1 MMHQPLAIALL
12 GAIGLAAL
20 SDASAATR
28 TRVQAQF
35 MGQIAPVAL
44 ASRIGLEAGASLSPR
59 LQTRTAHGTL
69 KTREQ
74 QTYRGVPVYG
84 QQVVVERDGSGNV
97 LGVSGEISRGIGSDI
112 ASVTPAISG
121 AHATAVLRAHAGLL
135 PPGLGANGFQN
146 GDIQNAKSDLYVYAE
161 GNRARLAYLT
171 SFFVDRNG
179 NPTRPTAIIDANT
192 GEVIQSWE
200 GLTTKGKPGGGGGT
214 VTGTPALATG
224 AGGNLKTGQY
234 FYGTDFAPL
243 AVTQSGSTCYTL
255 NPDVKTNN
263 MAGSTRKGTLWSF
276 ICPTSSGDAANG
288 AYSPINDAHHFGSVV
303 HDMYRNWFGAAP
315 LNFQLV
321 MNAHYGRNY
330 ENAFWNGSSM
340 NFGDGASFFYPLTS
354 LDVTSHEISHG
365 FTEQNSNLQYSG
377 QSGGMN
383 EAFSDMAGEAG
394 EYFDRGHNDWLVGA
408 EIIKNGTALRWMC
421 TPTLDGRSIDNAADY
436 TGSTDVHY
444 SSGVYN
450 KAFCTLAK
458 TPNWNTRMAFEVF
471 TRANMVYWT
480 ATSTFNSGACGVEAA
495 ADDYTYSRSDVV
507 AAFNAVGVTCQ

>member
-20 SDASAATR
+20 SDASAATH

-35 MGQIAPVAL
+35 MGQITPVAL

-97 LGVSGEISRGIGSDI
+97 LGLSGEISRGIGSDI
-112 ASVTPAISG
+112 ASVAPAISG
-121 AHATAVLRAHAGLL
+121 ARATALLRAHAGLL
-135 PPGLGANGFQN
+135 PLGVGANGFQN

-214 VTGTPALATG
+214 ATGTPALATG

-243 AVTQSGSTCYTL
+243 IDATLKAGARDNVT
-255 NPDVKTNN
+255 
-263 MAGSTRKGTLWSF
+263 
-276 ICPTSSGDAANG
+276 
-288 AYSPINDAHHFGSVV
+288 VV
-303 HDMYRNWFGAAP
+303 I
-315 LNFQLV
+315 V
-321 MNAHYGRNY
+321 
-330 ENAFWNGSSM
+330 E
-340 NFGDGASFFYPLTS
+340 
-354 LDVTSHEISHG
+354 
-365 FTEQNSNLQYSG
+365 
-377 QSGGMN
+377 
-383 EAFSDMAGEAG
+383 
-394 EYFDRGHNDWLVGA
+394 
-408 EIIKNGTALRWMC
+408 
-421 TPTLDGRSIDNAADY
+421 
-436 TGSTDVHY
+436 
-444 SSGVYN
+444 
-450 KAFCTLAK
+450 
-458 TPNWNTRMAFEVF
+458 
-471 TRANMVYWT
+471 
-480 ATSTFNSGACGVEAA
+480 ATSWGMGSG
-495 ADDYTYSRSDVV
+495 
-507 AAFNAVGVTCQ
+507 